1 MLGARCLLAN
11 SPRDFPRVRRPID
24 PQMTTV
30 PAPATTE
37 FQVPAEVAGLRL
49 DQCLARCVPG
59 LSRRTARVALDL
71 GAVFVDRKRVK
82 VASRIVRA
90 GQTVR
95 VNIGTAFFNATQ
107 SPGLQARARD
117 EASLPQPDVLFEDE
131 HVVVVSKPAG
141 LLSAPTPESDRN
153 NLVSLLSRRT
163 QPPQPLYVVHRLD
176 LHTSGILAVARTELA
191 NRVLSETFRK
201 HTLTRRYDVWV
212 EGHFPEGLQTTHIP
226 VGGKAATTHFET
238 LRTYMSQ
245 TGAAFTHVRA
255 TLETGRTHQIRIHTS
270 SLGHPVLA
278 DLKYG
283 QRAPWHP
290 PRLAL
295 HACHLTLPHPVNNQP
310 LVFDA
315 PVPSDLADWLL
326 RITEGTAR
334 PDS

>member
-1 MLGARCLLAN
+1 
-11 SPRDFPRVRRPID
+11 
-24 PQMTTV
+24 MTTAS
-30 PAPATTE
+30 APATTE
-37 FQVPAEVAGLRL
+37 FQVPTDVAGLRL

-82 VASRIVRA
+82 VASRIMRA

-107 SPGLQARARD
+107 SAGLVARARD
-117 EASLPQPDVLFEDE
+117 EAALPQPDVLFEDE
-131 HVVVVSKPAG
+131 HLVVVFKPAG

-153 NLVSLLSRRT
+153 NLLSVLARRT
-163 QPPQPLYVVHRLD
+163 QPPRPLYVVHRLD
-176 LHTSGILAVARTELA
+176 LHTSGILALARTELA
-191 NRVLSETFRK
+191 NRVLSETFRN

-212 EGHFPEGLQTTHIP
+212 EGRFPESSQTTHMP
-226 VGGKAATTHFET
+226 VGGKPAITHFET
-238 LRTYMSQ
+238 LSTLA
-245 TGAAFTHVRA
+245 TPDGAEFSHVRA

-295 HACHLTLPHPVNNQP
+295 HACHLTLPHPVNHQP

-315 PVPSDLADWLL
+315 PVPSDLADWLH
-326 RITEGTAR
+326 RVTEGTHSQE
-334 PDS
+334 P